1 MCYLIK
7 FIGKARPARN
17 FLRRAKKKFFLFSKR
32 FTYLKKCFAF
42 FCLDELIHF

>member
-17 FLRRAKKKFFLFSKR
+17 FLRRAKKIFFYF
-32 FTYLKKCFAF
+32 LKD
-42 FCLDELIHF
+42 LHI